1 VLPTAAAAAAA
12 VHDDDND
19 SELNDDNKDTLKSI
33 AKEDISFINH
43 DDSQYYQHEQ
53 QQKQQHVPLAQRR
66 SSRTMLSDISRWGGR
81 YALSQSKLFII
92 IHDIGGELLNNSIA
106 QHCLSILASCSS
118 VSIIATLDNINST
131 ILWNKQDVAH
141 YNWIMDEISTY
152 KHYSI
157 PESSILV
164 NNELFSTSSSS
175 SSAIVD
181 KLNGRTDYENDDGD
195 DYDNNKNE
203 NENNKNIS
211 RGIKNNYNNNKTNN
225 NDISDNDNKRGNEMS
240 KDTAIASLN
249 AVLRSLTPNHRS
261 LFKRFWEEFLKY
273 ENQENNYE
281 NKINNNRRMNIRESN
296 RNFGS
301 VGNDNGYNNDNDGCS
316 STRSHNT
323 RASSSSSNRNDF
335 ININNKYGIKFD
347 TLLSSLKEQ
356 LIVKNEKDLKV
367 LLKEFIDH
375 HLIVLTTF
383 NNLPYICFKIPK
395 DVMLKYYKAIN

>member
-1 VLPTAAAAAAA
+1 MLRTAAAAD
-12 VHDDDND
+12 DDDND

-33 AKEDISFINH
+33 AKEDTFINH
-43 DDSQYYQHEQ
+43 DDRQYY
-53 QQKQQHVPLAQRR
+53 QHVPLAQRR

-92 IHDIGGELLNNSIA
+92 IHDIGGELLNNSIS

-131 ILWNKQDVAH
+131 ILWNKQDVAN

-175 SSAIVD
+175 SSSSAIVD
-181 KLNGRTDYENDDGD
+181 KLNGRTDYENDDDD
-195 DYDNNKNE
+195 DYDNNNNNGNE
-203 NENNKNIS
+203 NENNNNNS

-225 NDISDNDNKRGNEMS
+225 NDNNRGNEMS
-240 KDTAIASLN
+240 KDTAIASLD

-261 LFKRFWEEFLKY
+261 LFKRFWEELLKY
-273 ENQENNYE
+273 ENYE

-296 RNFGS
+296 RYFGS
-301 VGNDNGYNNDNDGCS
+301 VGNDNGCNNDNDGCS

-323 RASSSSSNRNDF
+323 RASSSNINDF

-356 LIVKNEKDLKV
+356 LIVKNEKDLKK
-367 LLKEFIDH
+367 LLKELIDH
-375 HLIVLTTF
+375 HLVVLTTF
-383 NNLPYICFKIPK
+383 YNVPYICFKIPK
-395 DVMLKYYKAIN
+395 DVMLKYYKNIN